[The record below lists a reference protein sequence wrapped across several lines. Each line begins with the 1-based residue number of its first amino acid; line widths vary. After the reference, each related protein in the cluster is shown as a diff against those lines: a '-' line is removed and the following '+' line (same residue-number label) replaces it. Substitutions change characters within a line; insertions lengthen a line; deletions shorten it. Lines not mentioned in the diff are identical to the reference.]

1 MPNMGTVDG
10 SRPRVVGLADALFT
24 RTQQRVLSLI
34 FGQPDRVFLQ
44 QELIEQAG
52 SGSGAVRRELD
63 RLTESGLVTVERVGA
78 QKHYRANRSA
88 PIFEELRGIVLK
100 TVALTDPLREAL
112 RPLKKHI
119 RLALV
124 YGSVARG
131 EDRAQSDID
140 LLVVADD
147 LPLERLFARLD
158 PAEKRLGRKVN
169 PTLYTS
175 AEYARRRRA
184 ANPFLHKILSGRHIV
199 LMGDIDHDFESR

>member
-1 MPNMGTVDG
+1 MPNMGTPDR
-10 SRPRVVGLADALFT
+10 SRARVVGLADALFT

-88 PIFEELRGIVLK
+88 PIFEELRGIVMK
-100 TVALTDPLREAL
+100 TVALTDPLRDAL
-112 RPLKKHI
+112 RPLKKNI

-147 LPLERLFARLD
+147 LPLERLFARLA
-158 PAEKRLGRKVN
+158 PAEKKLGRKVN
-169 PTLYTS
+169 PTSYTS
-175 AEYARRRRA
+175 GEYARRRNS
-184 ANPFLHKILSGRHIV
+184 ANPFLQKVLTGPHIV
-199 LMGDIDHDFESR
+199 LMGEIDHEFESR

>member
-1 MPNMGTVDG
+1 MGISKWALFHTG
-10 SRPRVVGLADALFT
+10 GLADALFT

-44 QELIEQAG
+44 KELIDQAE
-52 SGSGAVRRELD
+52 SGSGGVRRELD
-63 RLTESGLVTVERVGA
+63 RLTKSGLLTVDRVGA

-88 PIFEELRGIVLK
+88 PIFNELRGIVMK
-100 TVALTDPLREAL
+100 TVALTDPLQKAL

-158 PAEKRLGRKVN
+158 PVEKMLGRKVN
-169 PTLYTS
+169 PTTYTS
-175 AEYARRRRA
+175 AEYARRRKSGT
-184 ANPFLHKILSGRHIV
+184 PFLQKVLAREHMV
-199 LMGDIDHDFESR
+199 LMGDIDHDLESR

>member
-1 MPNMGTVDG
+1 MRPSNRWPQPAWLQLPKVGITLPNMGTSARPS
-10 SRPRVVGLADALFT
+10 SRSGGLADALFT

-44 QELIEQAG
+44 KELIDQAG
-52 SGSGAVRRELD
+52 SGSGGVRRELD
-63 RLTESGLVTVERVGA
+63 RLTKSGLLTVDRVGA

-88 PIFEELRGIVLK
+88 PIFDELRGIVMK
-100 TVALTDPLREAL
+100 TVALTDPLQKAL

-131 EDRAQSDID
+131 EDRAQSDIA

-158 PAEKRLGRKVN
+158 GVEKMLGRKVN
-169 PTLYTS
+169 PTTYTS
-175 AEYARRRRA
+175 AEYARRR
-184 ANPFLHKILSGRHIV
+184 KS
-199 LMGDIDHDFESR
+199 

>member
-1 MPNMGTVDG
+1 MGTTEKPG
-10 SRPRVVGLADALFT
+10 GKPVGLADALFT
-24 RTQQRVLSLI
+24 RTQQRVLSLL
-34 FGQPDRVFLQ
+34 FAQPGRALLQ
-44 QELIEQAG
+44 QDLIEQAE
-52 SGSGAVRRELD
+52 SGSGAVRRVLD

-78 QKHYRANRSA
+78 QKHYQANQSA
-88 PIFEELRGIVLK
+88 PIFEELRGIVRK

-112 RPLKKHI
+112 RPLKKQI

-158 PAEKRLGRKVN
+158 PAEKKLGRKVN
-169 PTLYTS
+169 PTSYTT
-175 AEYARRRRA
+175 AEYARRRKTG
-184 ANPFLHKILSGRHIV
+184 NPFLSKVLGGEHIV
-199 LMGDIDHDFESR
+199 LMGEIDHDFESR

>member
-1 MPNMGTVDG
+1 
-10 SRPRVVGLADALFT
+10 LASALFT

-34 FGQPDRVFLQ
+34 FGQPDRTFFQ
-44 QELIEQAG
+44 QELIDQAG

-63 RLTESGLVTVERVGA
+63 RLTESGLVTIDRVGA

-88 PIFEELRGIVLK
+88 PIFEELRGIVTK

-131 EDRAQSDID
+131 VDRAQSDID

-147 LPLERLFARLD
+147 LPLERLFAKLE
-158 PAEKRLGRKVN
+158 PTEKKLGRKVN
-169 PTLYTS
+169 PTSYTA
-175 AEYARRRRA
+175 AEYARRRKD
-184 ANPFLHKILSGRHIV
+184 ANPFLRKVLAGQHIL
-199 LMGDIDHDFESR
+199 LMGDIDHDLESR